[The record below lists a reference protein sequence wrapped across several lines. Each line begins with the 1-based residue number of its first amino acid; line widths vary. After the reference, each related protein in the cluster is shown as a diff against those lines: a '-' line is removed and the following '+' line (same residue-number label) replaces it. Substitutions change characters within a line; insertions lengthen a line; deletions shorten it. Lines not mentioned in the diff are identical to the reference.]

1 MRDMRI
7 APKRVCVETYPGI
20 YALGDLKHTTID
32 GHYIVHLDG
41 ECAEHAWTA
50 DDVEFLEDA
59 N

>member
-7 APKRVCVETYPGI
+7 APKRVCVETGPGT
-20 YALGDLKHTTID
+20 YALGDLKYTTYD
-32 GHYIVHLDG
+32 GKYIVHLDG
-41 ECAEHAWTA
+41 ECAEHAW